1 MDERY
6 YAAELAGYCNRMTAW
21 KIIKDVS
28 EELLAGKAVAVSP
41 FRIEIK
47 ENGGFALVKKDEPFA
62 LDGFVAPEI
71 TDGNITEASQV
82 WALAASVF
90 YIVMGCQIMNGKG
103 GRGQLESSRIPYM
116 RSEMPQLS
124 ELIQKCLN
132 YHPEL
137 RPSLEKVHETA
148 CEELA
153 QCDDTVRRGPKFN
166 KKNNPNEVS
175 EKEKDDIAFWPEA
188 FIILV
193 FLVLSL
199 TTHAQKPVDAEL
211 QHLIGVAASLRQ
223 PDMQQQEQAWNNASE
238 QLGKDDL
245 WTIMDEITPHQNECR
260 LTDRKMRWFAINR
273 ILSQRMGYEKNQVR
287 GDFNN
292 GEDPNFNYSLIERSV
307 KANQTVNYDLKSR
320 EGEQTFVIM
329 PFDVNSAD
337 LRAELY
343 RDSTFLSQGI
353 RHKDGNIYLKV
364 NKDKNVVADDILNLV
379 ITNNSEQNIAVIIIN
394 HNTRDK
400 KE

>member
-1 MDERY
+1 MRKSDMKK
-6 YAAELAGYCNRMTAW
+6 L
-21 KIIKDVS
+21 
-28 EELLAGKAVAVSP
+28 
-41 FRIEIK
+41 
-47 ENGGFALVKKDEPFA
+47 FA
-62 LDGFVAPEI
+62 I
-71 TDGNITEASQV
+71 
-82 WALAASVF
+82 
-90 YIVMGCQIMNGKG
+90 
-103 GRGQLESSRIPYM
+103 
-116 RSEMPQLS
+116 
-124 ELIQKCLN
+124 LI
-132 YHPEL
+132 
-137 RPSLEKVHETA
+137 
-148 CEELA
+148 
-153 QCDDTVRRGPKFN
+153 
-166 KKNNPNEVS
+166 
-175 EKEKDDIAFWPEA
+175 
-188 FIILV
+188 

-199 TTHAQKPVDAEL
+199 TTLAQKPVDTEL

-260 LTDRKMRWFAINR
+260 LTDRKVRWFAINR

-379 ITNNSEQNIAVIIIN
+379 ITNNSEQNVAVIIIN

-400 KE
+400 IE